1 MSAMSY
7 REPNQVKWVGIR
19 PGHNGT
25 QVAIG
30 QVAVNATNIIYTVTA
45 GKTFYLS
52 HAQLNFY
59 AVLAAITFLLYV
71 RDGADVGQYNIISL
85 ASAGAGHLASPCVF
99 YPPIEIPAGWDIV
112 VSSNSLSGNAYAFI
126 HGWEE

>member
-25 QVAIG
+25 QIAIS
-30 QVAVNATNIIYTVTA
+30 QVAVNATAIVYAVPA

-59 AVLAAITFLLYV
+59 SVLAAITFLLYV
-71 RDGADVGQYNIISL
+71 RNAADVAQYNIISL
-85 ASAGAGHLASPCVF
+85 ASGVAGHLAVPCVF
-99 YPPIEIPAGWDIV
+99 NPPIEIPALWDIV

-126 HGWEE
+126 HGWAE